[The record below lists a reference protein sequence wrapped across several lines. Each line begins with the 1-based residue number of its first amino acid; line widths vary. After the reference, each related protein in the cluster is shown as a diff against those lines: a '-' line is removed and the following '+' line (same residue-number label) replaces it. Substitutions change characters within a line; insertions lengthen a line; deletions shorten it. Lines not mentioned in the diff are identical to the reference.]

1 MNHRSQSR
9 SAFSLIEVTLAI
21 GVAAFCLIA
30 VMGLL
35 PVAIKMQQASV
46 QQTKA
51 NAIIS
56 QISSDLLADVRLP
69 PGQASKAQGDWS
81 NLHGHW
87 AQVATPA
94 NLHGRWAQVATPDVL
109 YFTNDAKQS
118 GYQGSAPADAAFRAT
133 ITYMLPPTTTTS
145 LANIKVTWPASIDPA
160 TGTPAGSAETYIS
173 VNR

>member
-35 PVAIKMQQASV
+35 PVAIKIQQASV

-51 NAIIS
+51 NAIIA
-56 QISSDLLADVRLP
+56 QISSDLVADVRLP

-87 AQVATPA
+87 AQVATP
-94 NLHGRWAQVATPDVL
+94 DVL
-109 YFTNDAKQS
+109 YFTNDAKQI
-118 GYQGSAPADAAFRAT
+118 GYGGSAPSDATFRAT

-145 LANIKVTWPASIDPA
+145 LANIKVTWPASVDPA
-160 TGTPAGSAETYIS
+160 TGAPAGSAETFIS

>member
-69 PGQASKAQGDWS
+69 PGQASKAQGDW
-81 NLHGHW
+81 
-87 AQVATPA
+87 A

>member
-1 MNHRSQSR
+1 M
-9 SAFSLIEVTLAI
+9 IEVTLAI
-21 GVAAFCLIA
+21 GVAALCLIA

-35 PVAIKMQQASV
+35 PVAIKIQQASV

-69 PGQASKAQGDWS
+69 PGQASKAQGDW
-81 NLHGHW
+81 
-87 AQVATPA
+87 A

-145 LANIKVTWPASIDPA
+145 LANIKVTWPAQVDPA
-160 TGTPAGSAETYIS
+160 TGTPAGSVQTFIA
-173 VNR
+173 VNRK

>member
-1 MNHRSQSR
+1 MNHRSQSFT
-9 SAFSLIEVTLAI
+9 AFSLIEVTLAI

-35 PVAIKMQQASV
+35 PVAIKIQQASV

-56 QISSDLLADVRLP
+56 QISSDLVADVRLP

-87 AQVATPA
+87 AQVATP
-94 NLHGRWAQVATPDVL
+94 DVL
-109 YFTNDAKQS
+109 YFTNDAKQI
-118 GYQGSAPADAAFRAT
+118 GYQGTAPADATFRAT

-145 LANIKVTWPASIDPA
+145 LANIKVTWPASVDPA
-160 TGTPAGSAETYIS
+160 TGAPAGSAETFIS

>member
-1 MNHRSQSR
+1 M
-9 SAFSLIEVTLAI
+9 IEVTLAI

-35 PVAIKMQQASV
+35 PVAIKIQQASV

-56 QISSDLLADVRLP
+56 QISSDLVADVRLP
-69 PGQASKAQGDWS
+69 PGQASKAQGDW
-81 NLHGHW
+81 
-87 AQVATPA
+87 A

>member
-1 MNHRSQSR
+1 
-9 SAFSLIEVTLAI
+9 LIEGTLAI

-69 PGQASKAQGDWS
+69 P
-81 NLHGHW
+81 
-87 AQVATPA
+87 
-94 NLHGRWAQVATPDVL
+94 R
-109 YFTNDAKQS
+109 
-118 GYQGSAPADAAFRAT
+118 
-133 ITYMLPPTTTTS
+133 
-145 LANIKVTWPASIDPA
+145 
-160 TGTPAGSAETYIS
+160 TGVEGTG
-173 VNR
+173 

>member
-35 PVAIKMQQASV
+35 PVAIKIQQASV

-69 PGQASKAQGDWS
+69 PGQASKAQGDW
-81 NLHGHW
+81 
-87 AQVATPA
+87 A
-94 NLHGRWAQVATPDVL
+94 NLHGRWAQIATPDVL

-160 TGTPAGSAETYIS
+160 TGAPAGSAETFIS

>member
-1 MNHRSQSR
+1 MNHRSQSPG
-9 SAFSLIEVTLAI
+9 AFSLIEVTLAI

-30 VMGLL
+30 IMGLL

-69 PGQASKAQGDWS
+69 PGQASKAQGDW
-81 NLHGHW
+81 
-87 AQVATPA
+87 A

-109 YFTNDAKQS
+109 YFTNDAKQTTATS
-118 GYQGSAPADAAFRAT
+118 TTAFPVFRAT
-133 ITYMLPPTTTTS
+133 ITYLFPPTATTS
-145 LANIKVTWPASIDPA
+145 IAKISVSWPAQVDPSTA
-160 TGTPAGSAETYIS
+160 LPAGSAETFVA

>member
-1 MNHRSQSR
+1 MNHRPQSR

-35 PVAIKMQQASV
+35 PVAIKIQQASV

-56 QISSDLLADVRLP
+56 QISSDLVADVRLP

-87 AQVATPA
+87 AQVATP
-94 NLHGRWAQVATPDVL
+94 DVL
-109 YFTNDAKQS
+109 YFTNDAKQN
-118 GYQGSAPADAAFRAT
+118 GYQGAAPADAVFRAT

-160 TGTPAGSAETYIS
+160 TGAPAGSAETFIS

>member
-30 VMGLL
+30 IMGLL
-35 PVAIKMQQASV
+35 PVAIKIQQASV

-56 QISSDLLADVRLP
+56 QISSDLVADVRLP

-87 AQVATPA
+87 AQVATP
-94 NLHGRWAQVATPDVL
+94 DVL

-118 GYQGSAPADAAFRAT
+118 GYQGTAPADATFRAT

-160 TGTPAGSAETYIS
+160 TGAPAGSAETFIS

>member
-35 PVAIKMQQASV
+35 PVAIKIQQASV
-46 QQTKA
+46 RQTKA

-56 QISSDLLADVRLP
+56 QISSDLVADVRLP
-69 PGQASKAQGDWS
+69 PGQASKAQGDW
-81 NLHGHW
+81 
-87 AQVATPA
+87 A
-94 NLHGRWAQVATPDVL
+94 NVHGRWAQVATPDVL
-109 YFTNDAKQS
+109 YFTNDAKQN
-118 GYQGSAPADAAFRAT
+118 GYQGAAPADATFRAT

-160 TGTPAGSAETYIS
+160 TGAPAGSAETFIS

>member
-1 MNHRSQSR
+1 M
-9 SAFSLIEVTLAI
+9 IEVTLAI

-69 PGQASKAQGDWS
+69 PGQASKAQGDW
-81 NLHGHW
+81 
-87 AQVATPA
+87 A

-109 YFTNDAKQS
+109 YFTNDAKQT
-118 GYQGSAPADAAFRAT
+118 GYQGTAPADATFRAT
-133 ITYMLPPTTTTS
+133 ITYLFPPTQTTS
-145 LANIKVTWPASIDPA
+145 LADIKVTWPAQVDPA
-160 TGTPAGSAETYIS
+160 TGTPAGSVEIFIAI
-173 VNR
+173 NR

>member
-1 MNHRSQSR
+1 MNHRSQSFT
-9 SAFSLIEVTLAI
+9 AFSLIEVTLAI

-30 VMGLL
+30 IMGLL
-35 PVAIKMQQASV
+35 PVAIKIQHASV

-56 QISSDLLADVRLP
+56 QISSDLVADVRLP

-87 AQVATPA
+87 AQVATP
-94 NLHGRWAQVATPDVL
+94 DVL

-118 GYQGSAPADAAFRAT
+118 GYQGAAPADAVFRAT

-160 TGTPAGSAETYIS
+160 TGAPAGSAETFIS

>member
-1 MNHRSQSR
+1 M
-9 SAFSLIEVTLAI
+9 IEVTLAI

-35 PVAIKMQQASV
+35 PVAIKIQQASV

-56 QISSDLLADVRLP
+56 QISSDLVADVRLP
-69 PGQASKAQGDWS
+69 PGQASKAQGDW
-81 NLHGHW
+81 
-87 AQVATPA
+87 A

-109 YFTNDAKQS
+109 YFTNDAKQI
-118 GYQGSAPADAAFRAT
+118 GYQGTAPADATFRAT

-160 TGTPAGSAETYIS
+160 TGAPAGSAETFIS

>member
-1 MNHRSQSR
+1 MNHRSQSFT
-9 SAFSLIEVTLAI
+9 AFSLIEVTLAI

-35 PVAIKMQQASV
+35 PVAIKIQQASV

-56 QISSDLLADVRLP
+56 QISSDLVADVRLP

-87 AQVATPA
+87 AQVATP
-94 NLHGRWAQVATPDVL
+94 DVL
-109 YFTNDAKQS
+109 YFTNDAKQN
-118 GYQGSAPADAAFRAT
+118 GYQGAAPADAVFRAT

-145 LANIKVTWPASIDPA
+145 LANIKVTWPASVDPA
-160 TGTPAGSAETYIS
+160 TGAPAGSVETFIS

>member
-69 PGQASKAQGDWS
+69 PGQASKAQGDW
-81 NLHGHW
+81 
-87 AQVATPA
+87 A

-118 GYQGSAPADAAFRAT
+118 GYQGPAPADAAFRAT

-145 LANIKVTWPASIDPA
+145 LANIKVTWPASVDPV

>member
-1 MNHRSQSR
+1 MKAHDR
-9 SAFSLIEVTLAI
+9 SAAGFSLVEVTLAL

-30 VMGLL
+30 VFGLMAVGL
-35 PVAIKMQQASV
+35 KTQQASV
-46 QQTKA
+46 HQTKA

-56 QISSDLLADVRLP
+56 QIASDLLADVRLP
-69 PGQASKAQGDWS
+69 ANKASKAQGDW
-81 NLHGHW
+81 
-87 AQVATPA
+87 A

-109 YFTNDAKQS
+109 YFTNDAKQN
-118 GYQGSAPADAAFRAT
+118 GYQGAAPADATFRAT

-160 TGTPAGSAETYIS
+160 TRAPAGSAETFIS

>member
-1 MNHRSQSR
+1 MNHRSQSFT
-9 SAFSLIEVTLAI
+9 AFSLIEVTLAI

-35 PVAIKMQQASV
+35 PVAIKLQQASV

-56 QISSDLLADVRLP
+56 QISSDLVADVRLP
-69 PGQASKAQGDWS
+69 PGQASKAQGDW
-81 NLHGHW
+81 
-87 AQVATPA
+87 A

-118 GYQGSAPADAAFRAT
+118 GYQGTAPADATFRAT

-145 LANIKVTWPASIDPA
+145 LANIKVTWPASVDPA
-160 TGTPAGSAETYIS
+160 TGAPAGSAETFIS

>member
-87 AQVATPA
+87 AQVATP
-94 NLHGRWAQVATPDVL
+94 DVL

>member
-1 MNHRSQSR
+1 MKRASLNRG
-9 SAFSLIEVTLAI
+9 FSLVEVVLAL

-35 PVAIKMQQASV
+35 PVALKVQQASI

-56 QISSDLLADVRLP
+56 QITTDLRADVRLP
-69 PGQASKAQGDWS
+69 PGQDSKAQGDWH

-87 AQVATPA
+87 AD
-94 NLHGRWAQVATPDVL
+94 VATPDVL
-109 YFTNDAKQS
+109 YFTNDTNQTTATS
-118 GYQGSAPADAAFRAT
+118 DAVFRAT
-133 ITYMLPPTTTTS
+133 ITYLFPPTTTTS
-145 LANIKVTWPASIDPA
+145 LANIKVTWPARVDPA
-160 TGTPAGSAETYIS
+160 TALPAGSVETFIA

>member
-1 MNHRSQSR
+1 MNHRSQSCT
-9 SAFSLIEVTLAI
+9 AFSLIEVTLAI

-35 PVAIKMQQASV
+35 PVAIKIQQASV

-56 QISSDLLADVRLP
+56 QISSDLVADVRLP

-87 AQVATPA
+87 AQVATP
-94 NLHGRWAQVATPDVL
+94 DVL
-109 YFTNDAKQS
+109 YFTNDAKQI
-118 GYQGSAPADAAFRAT
+118 GYQGAAPAGATFRAT

-160 TGTPAGSAETYIS
+160 TGAPAGSAETFIS

>member
-35 PVAIKMQQASV
+35 PVAIKIQQASV

-87 AQVATPA
+87 AQVATP
-94 NLHGRWAQVATPDVL
+94 DVL
-109 YFTNDAKQS
+109 YFTNDAKQT
-118 GYQGSAPADAAFRAT
+118 GYQGAPPPDATFRAT

-145 LANIKVTWPASIDPA
+145 LANIKVTWPASVDPA
-160 TGTPAGSAETYIS
+160 TGAPAGSAETFIS

>member
-1 MNHRSQSR
+1 MNHRSQSFT
-9 SAFSLIEVTLAI
+9 AFSLIEVTLAI

-35 PVAIKMQQASV
+35 PVAIKIQQASV

-56 QISSDLLADVRLP
+56 QISSDLVADVRLP

-87 AQVATPA
+87 AQVATP
-94 NLHGRWAQVATPDVL
+94 DVL

-118 GYQGSAPADAAFRAT
+118 GYQGTAPAGATFRAT

-160 TGTPAGSAETYIS
+160 TGAPAGSAETYIS

>member
-1 MNHRSQSR
+1 M
-9 SAFSLIEVTLAI
+9 IEVTLAI

-69 PGQASKAQGDWS
+69 PGQASKAQGDW
-81 NLHGHW
+81 
-87 AQVATPA
+87 A

>member
-35 PVAIKMQQASV
+35 PVAIQIQRASV

-56 QISSDLLADVRLP
+56 QISGDLLADVRLP
-69 PGQASKAQGDWS
+69 PGQASKAQGSWA
-81 NLHGHW
+81 NLHGH
-87 AQVATPA
+87 
-94 NLHGRWAQVATPDVL
+94 WAQVATPDVL
-109 YFTNDAKQS
+109 YFTNDAKQTGS
-118 GYQGSAPADAAFRAT
+118 VNQGSAPADAAFRAT
-133 ITYMLPPTTTTS
+133 ITYKLPPTTTTS
-145 LANIKVTWPASIDPA
+145 LANIKVTWPAPVDPA
-160 TGTPAGSAETYIS
+160 TGAPAGSAETFIA

>member
-1 MNHRSQSR
+1 
-9 SAFSLIEVTLAI
+9 
-21 GVAAFCLIA
+21 
-30 VMGLL
+30 
-35 PVAIKMQQASV
+35 
-46 QQTKA
+46 
-51 NAIIS
+51 
-56 QISSDLLADVRLP
+56 VRLP

-87 AQVATPA
+87 AQVATP
-94 NLHGRWAQVATPDVL
+94 DIL

-118 GYQGSAPADAAFRAT
+118 GYQGTAPADATFRAT

-160 TGTPAGSAETYIS
+160 TGAPAGSAETFIS